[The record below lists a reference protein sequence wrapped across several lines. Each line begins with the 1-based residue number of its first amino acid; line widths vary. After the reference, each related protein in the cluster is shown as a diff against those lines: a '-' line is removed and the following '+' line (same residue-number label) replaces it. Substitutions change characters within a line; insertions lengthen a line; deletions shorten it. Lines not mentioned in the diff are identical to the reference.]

1 MARQRLGVV
10 LLVPQPLATQIDG
23 LRRALGDD
31 AFGRIPPHVTLVP
44 PVNVTER
51 DLPVALEVV
60 RRAAAA
66 TPTLALTVGPVATF
80 HPVNPVAYLSVD
92 GDDDQIEALTH
103 LREACLAAPLDRP
116 QDHEFVPHVTIA
128 STLDDER
135 LAAVTAV
142 LTDLVV
148 HVAIERV
155 HVLAEQAGRQ
165 WVPIADAPLGV
176 DAATVGLGS
185 LPLEMTVS
193 GRPDLEAAALL
204 AVDGDGSGLPF
215 AVTARRDG
223 NVVAAAWGWT
233 AGGHLELG
241 DLVVAVAHRSQGVGR
256 HLLAA
261 VEQVGRTRECATLG
275 TVAPPEGAA
284 ASLLRAAGWRMP
296 VATHVAIP
304 VGDAGEAPARGRRR
318 WERSLVGGA

>member
-31 AFGRIPPHVTLVP
+31 AFGRIPPHITLVP
-44 PVNVTER
+44 PVNVAER
-51 DLPVALEVV
+51 DLPAALGIV
-60 RRAAAA
+60 RAAAA
-66 TPTLALTVGPVATF
+66 STPTLALTVGPVATF
-80 HPVNPVAYLSVD
+80 HPANPVAYLSVD
-92 GDDDQIEALTH
+92 GDHQQIDALTS
-103 LREACLAAPLDRP
+103 LRKACLSGPLDRP
-116 QDHEFVPHVTIA
+116 QEHDFVPHVTIA
-128 STLDDER
+128 SSLDDER
-135 LAAVTAV
+135 LAAVTAT

-148 HVAIERV
+148 DVTFERV
-155 HVLAEQAGRQ
+155 HVLAEQPGRQ

-176 DAATVGLGS
+176 APATVGLGS
-185 LPLEMTVS
+185 LPLEMSVS

-233 AGGHLELG
+233 AAGHLELG

-261 VEQVGRTRECATLG
+261 VEQVGRTRGCATLG
-275 TVAPPEGAA
+275 TVAPPLGAA
-284 ASLLRAAGWRMP
+284 ASLLHAAGWKMA
-296 VATHVAIP
+296 VATP
-304 VGDAGEAPARGRRR
+304 VGDAGAASARERRR
-318 WERSLVGGA
+318 WERSLAGGA